1 MIRVCDAIMGAGKSS
16 AAITYMNEHP
26 NEKFI
31 YITPFLDEAA
41 RIKKSCPA
49 LHFVEPSN
57 KMDEHKHSKVKHTA
71 SLIEQGRNIAT
82 THQSFKRYTD
92 EMLENIHTM
101 GYTLLIDENMDT
113 LEEYSVH
120 PADVDMLIEC
130 GYLSVNGEAC
140 HTTDKRYT
148 GIAFRELFDNLEARN
163 LLVIKDDDDDDGK
176 PKIKKIYCW
185 ALQPELLRAF
195 KDVIIMTYLFE
206 GQGLY
211 QMLEMNHMEYEHIGV
226 AVFGSGKNKQ
236 YRFDADSKY
245 VPAYV
250 KGIRNKIHILDNPKL
265 NAIGAKK
272 TALSMA
278 WFGKGDSDVKQLKNN
293 IYNCMN
299 NIWRKCPS
307 AEKLWGTYSDME
319 DKLKGEGYSKQF
331 LTFNSRAT
339 NEYSNRTKLVYAVN
353 LFSNVAK
360 KKFFEKHGVK
370 MDDDMYALST
380 MVQWIWRS
388 AIRDGKEIEI
398 YLPSRRMREL
408 LINWMDKIS
417 KEAE

>member
-1 MIRVCDAIMGAGKSS
+1 MIKVCDAIMGAGKSS
-16 AAITYMNEHP
+16 AAITYMNERP

-41 RIKKSCPA
+41 RIKKSCPE
-49 LHFVEPSN
+49 LHFVEPN
-57 KMDEHKHSKVKHTA
+57 NVEEEFNHRKLDHTA
-71 SLIEQGRNIAT
+71 SLVKEGRNVAT
-82 THQSFKRYTD
+82 THQSFKRYTP
-92 EMLENIHTM
+92 EMLRDIRGKE
-101 GYTLLIDENMDT
+101 YTLLIDENMDT
-113 LEEYSVH
+113 LEEYLIHTGDMQVL
-120 PADVDMLIEC
+120 VDG
-130 GYLSVNGEAC
+130 GYLVESEESC
-140 HTTDKRYT
+140 HVTDKKYI
-148 GIAFRELFDNLEARN
+148 GAAFRELFKNITDRDLI
-163 LLVIKDDDDDDGK
+163 VVGKDCS
-176 PKIKKIYCW
+176 IRQIYCW
-185 ALQPELLRAF
+185 VLPPELLMAF

-211 QMLEMNHMEYEHIGV
+211 QMLEINHMKYEHVGIEV
-226 AVFGSGKNKQ
+226 SGSGKNRK
-236 YRFDADSKY
+236 YRFSANSKY
-245 VPAYV
+245 VPGYV
-250 KGIRNKIHILDNPKL
+250 KDIKNKIHILDNPKL
-265 NAIGAKK
+265 NAIGDDK

-278 WFGKGDSDVKQLKNN
+278 WFSKDRSKVKQLMNN
-293 IYNCMN
+293 VYNCMN
-299 NIWRKCPS
+299 NIWRQYPCE
-307 AEKLWGTYSDME
+307 EKLWGTYTDAE
-319 DKLKGEGYSKQF
+319 KDLRGKGYSKQF
-331 LTFNSRAT
+331 LIFNSRAT